1 MLVTG
6 ECDILI
12 LDELLGILDEGII
25 TFEELAAVIEQ
36 ARQAQ
41 IELILTGAVYPE
53 TLNGYV
59 DEVTRLTTQ
68 SYEHPEE

>member
-1 MLVTG
+1 M
-6 ECDILI
+6 
-12 LDELLGILDEGII
+12 
-25 TFEELAAVIEQ
+25 IEQ